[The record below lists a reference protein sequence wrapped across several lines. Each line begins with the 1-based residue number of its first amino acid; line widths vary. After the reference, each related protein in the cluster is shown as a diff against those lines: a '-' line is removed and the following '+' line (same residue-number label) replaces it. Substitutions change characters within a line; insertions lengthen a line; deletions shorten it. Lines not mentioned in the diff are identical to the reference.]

1 MTPTTKVW
9 ILSDSRI
16 FRDAISSRLVTE
28 DGVELLGA
36 AATVRDLLQ
45 SGLAERA
52 DVVLVHAA
60 DDSTNGD
67 PTDTAEITWRI
78 KRLLPSARVVVVGQR
93 PNEPNAVRTIEAGAS
108 AWLGDGTSYEE
119 LVEAIRAAATGC
131 ATIGLEMLGE
141 ISRRICSLK
150 ETLEAPTTQLR
161 QELSNRETDVARLM
175 ALGLVN
181 KQIAKRLGIRLS
193 TAKNH
198 VHNVLKKLRIERRQ
212 DLVGVAWMQ

>member
-60 DDSTNGD
+60 DDSTN
-67 PTDTAEITWRI
+67 
-78 KRLLPSARVVVVGQR
+78 
-93 PNEPNAVRTIEAGAS
+93 
-108 AWLGDGTSYEE
+108 
-119 LVEAIRAAATGC
+119 
-131 ATIGLEMLGE
+131 
-141 ISRRICSLK
+141 
-150 ETLEAPTTQLR
+150 
-161 QELSNRETDVARLM
+161 
-175 ALGLVN
+175 
-181 KQIAKRLGIRLS
+181 
-193 TAKNH
+193 
-198 VHNVLKKLRIERRQ
+198 
-212 DLVGVAWMQ
+212 